1 MPYLNAI
8 IEIHRNTNQ
17 TEREI
22 TMYENQENQE
32 PKPELTLAEKIEQ
45 AVLTKLAT
53 TPVKPLL
60 DVLGL
65 EVTGIGSWGQDPT
78 AEQVTIQQ
86 ELVKLNK
93 SLKAVGESKTYYEE
107 RASKFSAMRL
117 ELEDYLDE
125 NWSDID
131 EEVRSELCRIFGIDE
146 EVEKSVEIT
155 IKGSMTITAPRG
167 YDWDNIEND
176 LDIDGSVRITN
187 SDLDE
192 YGYGFSVDD
201 VDVEVD

>member
-1 MPYLNAI
+1 
-8 IEIHRNTNQ
+8 
-17 TEREI
+17 
-22 TMYENQENQE
+22 MYENQENQE
-32 PKPELTLAEKIEQ
+32 PKPELTTDEKIAQ
-45 AVLTKLAT
+45 AGLTELAT

-60 DVLGL
+60 DVLEL

-93 SLKAVGESKTYYEE
+93 SLKAVGESKKYYEE
-107 RASKFSAMRL
+107 RADKFSGMRA

-146 EVEKSVEIT
+146 QVEKSVEIT
-155 IKGSMTITAPRG
+155 IKGSITITAPRG

-176 LDIDGSVRITN
+176 LDIDGSVSITN